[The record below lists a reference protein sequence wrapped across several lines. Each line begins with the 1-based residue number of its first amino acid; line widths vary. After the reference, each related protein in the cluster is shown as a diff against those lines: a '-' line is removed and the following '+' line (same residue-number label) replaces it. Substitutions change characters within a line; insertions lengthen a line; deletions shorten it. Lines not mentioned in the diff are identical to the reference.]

1 MGGIDSEVKTDG
13 VSLDD
18 RLVTSGVLSVV
29 CMVDLVGD
37 LGVDWVLE
45 AQILGIVVKV
55 IVVINN
61 NGFLSINILDNSEG
75 IKLNLV
81 RYLVLSANENTI
93 IEDLDEV
100 LHVLLDLN
108 LVPADA
114 NASVRDGESFLL
126 IGSLD
131 LDLHDSL
138 LEESDVKIEVG
149 GAELHLVLL
158 LEVLVLVEIKSGNNG
173 ILMDYK
179 TVWYDKVGTHQMV

>member
-29 CMVDLVGD
+29 GVVDLVGD

-81 RYLVLSANENTI
+81 RYLVLSANEDTI

>member
-29 CMVDLVGD
+29 CVVDLVGD

-131 LDLHDSL
+131 LDLNDSL

>member
-18 RLVTSGVLSVV
+18 RLVSSGVLSVV
-29 CMVDLVGD
+29 GVVDLVGD

-55 IVVINN
+55 IVVIDN

-173 ILMDYK
+173 ILVDYK
-179 TVWYDKVGTHQMV
+179 TVWYDKVGTHEMV

>member
-29 CMVDLVGD
+29 CVVDLVGD

-81 RYLVLSANENTI
+81 RYLVLSANEDTI

>member
-29 CMVDLVGD
+29 GVVDLVGD

-55 IVVINN
+55 IVVIDN

-173 ILMDYK
+173 ILVDYK
-179 TVWYDKVGTHQMV
+179 TVWYDKVGTHEMV

>member
-29 CMVDLVGD
+29 GVVDLVGD

-55 IVVINN
+55 IVVIDN

-81 RYLVLSANENTI
+81 RHLVLSANENTI

-114 NASVRDGESFLL
+114 NTSVRDGESFLL

-138 LEESDVKIEVG
+138 LEESNVKIEVG

-173 ILMDYK
+173 ILVDNK
-179 TVWYDKVGTHQMV
+179 TVWYNKVGTHEMV

>member
-29 CMVDLVGD
+29 CVVDLVGD

>member
-29 CMVDLVGD
+29 CVVDLVGD

-81 RYLVLSANENTI
+81 RYLVLSANEDTI

-131 LDLHDSL
+131 LDLNDSL

>member
-29 CMVDLVGD
+29 GVVDLVGD

>member
-29 CMVDLVGD
+29 GVVDLVGD

-55 IVVINN
+55 IVVIDN

-100 LHVLLDLN
+100 LHVLLNLN
-108 LVPADA
+108 LVPAYA
-114 NASVRDGESFLL
+114 NTSVRDGESFLL

-158 LEVLVLVEIKSGNNG
+158 LEVLVLMEIKSGNNG
-173 ILMDYK
+173 ILVDNK
-179 TVWYDKVGTHQMV
+179 TVWYDKVGTHEMV